1 MSREKMHF
9 DVIIIGAGP
18 AGLTAAIRLKQH
30 CQANN
35 KDLSI
40 CVLEKGRYVG
50 AHTLSGAV
58 LEPTALHELFPEGL
72 PAGAP
77 LTQAVKKDRF
87 YYLTHKLAVRLPTP
101 PQMRNRGNAIIR
113 LGDFCAWLA
122 DIATQMGIE
131 IYPGFAA
138 SEILYDQHNTVIG
151 VATNDKGIKKNG
163 EHSESYQ
170 SGIELLAKQT
180 IFAEGCRGSLTQ
192 QLLAKFQLTQDS
204 QPQTYGLGVK
214 EFWEVD
220 SKYYQPG
227 TVWHSVGWPLDNRT
241 YGGSFIYHLDQNHV
255 ALGLVVGLD
264 YENPYLNPYEELQRF
279 KCHPKVKPLLQ
290 GGQRLMYG
298 ARALN
303 EGGIQSIPK
312 LTFPGGMIV
321 GCGAGFM
328 NVPKIKG
335 IHTAM
340 KSALTAADALFSHL
354 DSQTVVHECVAYGE
368 QIKHTWL
375 WPELSRVRNIRPG
388 FKHGLGVG
396 LLNAAAETYV
406 WRGHAPWTL
415 STPADYLQLK
425 RAVDCLPIDYPKHDG
440 VLTFDKLTS
449 VQATQIS
456 QAEDQPC
463 HLHLKDPALA
473 ISVNYQEYASPE
485 TRYCPA
491 SVYEIVMQANNT
503 PRFQIN
509 TANCIHCKA
518 CDIKDP
524 TQNIVWTP
532 PQGGDG
538 PQYMG
543 M

>member
-30 CQANN
+30 CQSNN

-50 AHTLSGAV
+50 AHLLAGAV
-58 LEPTALHELFPEGL
+58 LEPKALYELFPGEL
-72 PAGAP
+72 PPDAP
-77 LTQAVKKDRF
+77 LTQHVKQDRF
-87 YYLTHKLAVRLPTP
+87 YYLSTKHAFRLPTP
-101 PQMRNRGNAIIR
+101 PQMDNRGNIIIR
-113 LGDFCAWLA
+113 LGNFCAWLA
-122 DIATQMGIE
+122 EIATQMGVE

-138 SEILYDQHNTVIG
+138 SEILYDEHQTVIG
-151 VATNDKGIKKNG
+151 VATNDKGVRKNG

-170 SGIELLAKQT
+170 SGIELYAKQT

-192 QLLAKFQLTQDS
+192 ELLAKFKLTQHS

-220 SKYYQPG
+220 SKQYHAG
-227 TVWHSVGWPLDNRT
+227 TVMHSVGWPLDNHT
-241 YGGSFIYHLDQNHV
+241 YGGAFVYHLDQNHV
-255 ALGLVVGLD
+255 ALGFVVGLD
-264 YENPYLNPYEELQRF
+264 YENPYMNPYEELQRF
-279 KCHPKVKPLLQ
+279 KCHPAIKPLLQ
-290 GGQRLMYG
+290 GGQRLIYG

-312 LTFPGGMIV
+312 LAFPGGVIV

-340 KSALTAADALFSHL
+340 KSALTAADTLFPHL
-354 DSQTVVHECVAYGE
+354 HAEKPQRECVAYDT
-368 QIKHTWL
+368 QIKQTWL
-375 WPELSRVRNIRPG
+375 WAELSRVRNIRPG
-388 FKHGLGVG
+388 FKWGLVPG
-396 LLNAAAETYV
+396 LINAAAETYV
-406 WRGHAPWTL
+406 LRGHAPWTL
-415 STPADYLQLK
+415 AQSADHTHLK
-425 RAVDCLPIDYPKHDG
+425 KASLCKPIDYPKHDN

-456 QAEDQPC
+456 QTEDQPC
-463 HLHLKDPALA
+463 HLHLKKPELA
-473 ISVNYQEYASPE
+473 ISVNFHDYASPE
-485 TRYCPA
+485 SRYCPA
-491 SVYEIVMQANNT
+491 SVYEIIET
-503 PRFQIN
+503 DKTLRFQIN
-509 TANCIHCKA
+509 AANCIHCKA

-524 TQNIVWTP
+524 MQNIVWTP
-532 PQGGDG
+532 PEGGDG
-538 PQYMG
+538 PQYIG